1 MIVTILG
8 INAIGDVVKIFELP
22 IIKLFAVVAIL
33 DPLAVTTGVVDAT
46 IVGNIGATI
55 FANVGPISTLL
66 PTIGPVGVITL
77 PTFNA
82 GVLKTGDIM
91 DEIGDMKDETGDM
104 KDETG
109 DIIDETGDIIDETGD
124 TKGEIIDDVAE
135 TICVDGYISIPTL
148 FLPSCL

>member
-82 GVLKTGDIM
+82 GVLKTGD
-91 DEIGDMKDETGDM
+91 M

-109 DIIDETGDIIDETGD
+109 DIIDETGDIMDETGD

>member
-1 MIVTILG
+1 LIVTILG

-82 GVLKTGDIM
+82 GVLKTGD
-91 DEIGDMKDETGDM
+91 M

-109 DIIDETGDIIDETGD
+109 DIIDETGDIIDETGDIMDETGD

>member
-1 MIVTILG
+1 LIVTILG
-8 INAIGDVVKIFELP
+8 KNETGDVVKISELP

-33 DPLAVTTGVVDAT
+33 DPLEVTTGVVDAK

-82 GVLKTGDIM
+82 GVLKTGDM
-91 DEIGDMKDETGDM
+91 KDETGDMKDETGDM

-109 DIIDETGDIIDETGD
+109 DMKDETGDMKDETGD
-124 TKGEIIDDVAE
+124 IIDDVAE

>member
-8 INAIGDVVKIFELP
+8 TNATGDVVRILESP
-22 IIKLFAVVAIL
+22 IIKL
-33 DPLAVTTGVVDAT
+33 LAVAAIFEPLDVTIGVVDAT
-46 IVGNIGATI
+46 TVGNIGATI

-82 GVLKTGDIM
+82 GVLKTGDII
-91 DEIGDMKDETGDM
+91 DD
-104 KDETG
+104 TG
-109 DIIDETGDIIDETGD
+109 DIIDETGDMIDDTGDIIDETG
-124 TKGEIIDDVAE
+124 EIIDDPVV
-135 TICVDGYISIPTL
+135 TICVEGYISIPTL

>member
-8 INAIGDVVKIFELP
+8 KNETGDVVKISELP

-33 DPLAVTTGVVDAT
+33 DPLEVTIGVVDAT

-82 GVLKTGDIM
+82 GVLKTGD
-91 DEIGDMKDETGDM
+91 MKDETGDI

-109 DIIDETGDIIDETGD
+109 DIIDET
-124 TKGEIIDDVAE
+124 GEIIDDVAE
-135 TICVDGYISIPTL
+135 TICVEGYISIPTL